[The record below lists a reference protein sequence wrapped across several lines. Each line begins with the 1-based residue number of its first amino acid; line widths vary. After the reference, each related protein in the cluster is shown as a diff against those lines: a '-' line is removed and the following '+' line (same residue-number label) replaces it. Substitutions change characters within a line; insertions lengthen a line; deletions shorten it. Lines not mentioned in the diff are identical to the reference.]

1 MFHKNENNVIKGQFI
16 QTIFVDD
23 RFKMFI
29 E

>member
-1 MFHKNENNVIKGQFI
+1 MFHKNENNVIKDQFI